1 LAVYMEL
8 AGMDGREHLMNG
20 AWDGATLLCF
30 ELRIRFGTF
39 FVGTLISWIDIGE
52 PSCYGL
58 HVRRRAK

>member
-1 LAVYMEL
+1 MEEDCSVVYMEL

-39 FVGTLISWIDIGE
+39 FVGNYDILDG
-52 PSCYGL
+52 Y
-58 HVRRRAK
+58 R